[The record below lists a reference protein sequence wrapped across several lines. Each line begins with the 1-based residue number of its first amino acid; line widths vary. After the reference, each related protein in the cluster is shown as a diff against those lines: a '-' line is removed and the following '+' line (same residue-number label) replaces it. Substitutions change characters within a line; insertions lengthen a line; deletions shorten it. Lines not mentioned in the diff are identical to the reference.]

1 MSFWDG
7 FFTYYVTNLMKTILL
22 CPASKA
28 IKKRSQ
34 RRKHCALAVVLKA
47 EPKNF
52 ISPHRRPPSR
62 WHGTARIQ
70 SAGNGHYMYLQ
81 TQFGEDRCTQFR
93 VIVVTDPQTNPQRP
107 PARCKQTGPITIHCA
122 AKFSA
127 QCDDVERR
135 NDVTDD
141 AQHRDGDA
149 VLLLQRRKCAVGGG
163 GTWKTLKSSSSVA
176 NFNGARRLRQRDV
189 TTERRRL
196 QNEFVIMFG

>member
-1 MSFWDG
+1 MV
-7 FFTYYVTNLMKTILL
+7 TY
-22 CPASKA
+22 
-28 IKKRSQ
+28 
-34 RRKHCALAVVLKA
+34 
-47 EPKNF
+47 
-52 ISPHRRPPSR
+52 
-62 WHGTARIQ
+62 
-70 SAGNGHYMYLQ
+70 
-81 TQFGEDRCTQFR
+81 
-93 VIVVTDPQTNPQRP
+93 PQTNPQRP

-176 NFNGARRLRQRDV
+176 NFNSARRLRQRDV
-189 TTERRRL
+189 TTEWRRMQMNSLLCLVDICRLRWMRRRL
-196 QNEFVIMFG
+196 MHLTYGVYHHIFDGRVATVAPTSPNMVPFDRLRMVS